1 MTEKRILVST
11 DNNALST
18 FKKDVTDVCD
28 RSNELITLF
37 HAFQKWER
45 IKTIEAAEE
54 LMSDPQ
60 KAFDAAII
68 RNVQVTASGLTVDPE
83 QAALLFNVSRSEF
96 LNLCAGLSIPDD
108 SQCVPCQQVKIRKGK
123 RVISLNEF
131 NRYRDYLTFTT
142 AGFFTVN
149 TTAVDADLD
158 RFNYYISTPEE
169 VEIYNLY
176 HDTVKLLNRI
186 TELSPITPAER
197 QTIKTALKLHL
208 SEGHAGS
215 FMVNTE
221 TLKNA
226 INKLKYQNNGTN
238 GN

>member
-142 AGFFTVN
+142 AGIFTVN
-149 TTAVDADLD
+149 TEAVDNSLDKFSTYATTSEEIERYALFNDL
-158 RFNYYISTPEE
+158 
-169 VEIYNLY
+169 VQM
-176 HDTVKLLNRI
+176 LNRWDAVYP
-186 TELSPITPAER
+186 LSGSDKLEVKKIFG
-197 QTIKTALKLHL
+197 LHL
-208 SEGHAGS
+208 SRGGEGD
-215 FMVNTE
+215 FMINPI
-221 TLKNA
+221 TLTKA
-226 INKLKYQNNGTN
+226 VQSIKYQ
-238 GN
+238 

>member
-60 KAFDAAII
+60 KAFDAAIV

-142 AGFFTVN
+142 AGIFSVN
-149 TTAVDADLD
+149 QSKVDADLD
-158 RFNYYISTPEE
+158 KFSTYAESEAEIERYALFNNLVQMLNKWDAVYPLSGSDKLE
-169 VEIYNLY
+169 V
-176 HDTVKLLNRI
+176 KRI
-186 TELSPITPAER
+186 FG
-197 QTIKTALKLHL
+197 LHL
-208 SEGHAGS
+208 SKGGDGD
-215 FMVNTE
+215 FMINPI
-221 TLKNA
+221 TLTNA
-226 INKLKYQNNGTN
+226 IQSIKYQ
-238 GN
+238 

>member
-1 MTEKRILVST
+1 MTDKVLIST

-142 AGFFTVN
+142 AGIFSVN
-149 TTAVDADLD
+149 QTKVDAALD
-158 RFNYYISTPEE
+158 KFSTYAESAEE
-169 VEIYNLY
+169 I
-176 HDTVKLLNRI
+176 
-186 TELSPITPAER
+186 ELHNHF
-197 QTIKTALKLHL
+197 TALVEMLNKHDSMYTLPNPEKKTIANTLHL
-208 SEGHAGS
+208 HLTEAYQGA
-215 FMVNTE
+215 FMLDVQYLSNE
-221 TLKNA
+221 
-226 INKLKYQNNGTN
+226 IGKLKYQK
-238 GN
+238 